1 MPVHLYGSAV
11 DIDQIRKIINNRK
24 IFIIDDC
31 AQAHGACDEKGNKIG
46 SISDISTFS
55 LYPGKNLGAYGDAG
69 IITTNSNFLN
79 KKIRKIRN
87 LGSEKKFIHDTIGF
101 NSRLDT
107 IQAIILNYKLKNLK
121 NLNQKRR
128 KIAKKYDQFILNK
141 KVRKIQYSKNSIY
154 HQYVI
159 LTKSRKKLIKL
170 LNKNKIQFG
179 FHYPYSNSQIK
190 NFQKIF

>member
-1 MPVHLYGSAV
+1 MIVRRLTEHVMTRGIKLGQFLIYLHLV
-11 DIDQIRKIINNRK
+11 CI
-24 IFIIDDC
+24 
-31 AQAHGACDEKGNKIG
+31 
-46 SISDISTFS
+46 
-55 LYPGKNLGAYGDAG
+55 LKNLGAYGDG

-179 FHYPYSNSQIK
+179 FHYPFPIHK
-190 NFQKIF
+190 LKIFKKYFKGQEFKN